1 MRGAMYRQICKDIAT
16 ARRVRSGRTTMDID
30 VEDSPLGRRT
40 AYPERYDASILFPI
54 ARGESRKALRI
65 GATLPFRGED
75 IWTAYELSW
84 LDGRGK
90 PRVAIATLR
99 VPATTPAMIES
110 KSLKLYLNGFA
121 GERFDDDRAVA
132 SVIARDLGERCGGEV
147 NVELLPGDA
156 MDTFALGW
164 IGGEGIDE
172 LPVTI
177 ESYDAPDAGLL
188 ATQPGTHGEE
198 VLTSR
203 LFRSNCPVTGQPDW
217 ADVQVRYRGPA
228 IDRASLLRYI
238 VSFRRHCG
246 FHEQCVERMFLD
258 IRTHCRTEALTVY
271 ARFTRRGGIDINP
284 WRSDDPDSVAPQNV
298 RTARQ

>member
-1 MRGAMYRQICKDIAT
+1 MNHH
-16 ARRVRSGRTTMDID
+16 
-30 VEDSPLGRRT
+30 EDRSPLGRQT
-40 AYPERYDASILFPI
+40 PYPERYDASILFPI
-54 ARGESRKALRI
+54 SRGESRRALGI
-65 GATLPFRGED
+65 PATLPFRGED

-84 LDGRGK
+84 LDARGK
-90 PRVAIATLR
+90 PQVAIATLR
-99 VPATTPAMIES
+99 VPAATPAMIES

-121 GERFDDDRAVA
+121 GARFDDDHGVA
-132 SVIARDLGERCGGEV
+132 TVIARDLGARCGGEV
-147 NVELLPGDA
+147 GVELLPGEA
-156 MDTFALGW
+156 MDSFALGW
-164 IGGEGIDE
+164 LGGESIDE

-177 ESYDAPDAGLL
+177 QAYDAPDAGLL
-188 ATQPGTHGEE
+188 ATQTGTHVEE

-228 IDRASLLRYI
+228 IERASLLRYI
-238 VSFRRHCG
+238 VSFRQHCG

-258 IRTHCRTEALTVY
+258 IKSRCRTEALTVY

-284 WRSDDPDSVAPQNV
+284 WRSDDPGFAAPANV

>member
-1 MRGAMYRQICKDIAT
+1 
-16 ARRVRSGRTTMDID
+16 MDINAAH
-30 VEDSPLGRRT
+30 SPLGRQT
-40 AYPERYDASILFPI
+40 AYPERYVASVLFPI
-54 ARGESRKALRI
+54 ARAGARSALGI
-65 GATLPFRGED
+65 DGVLPFGGED

-84 LDGRGK
+84 LDALGK

-121 GERFDDDRAVA
+121 GERFDDDGDVA
-132 SVIARDLGERCGGEV
+132 ATIARDLSERCGKPV
-147 NVELLPGDA
+147 AVELLPGDA

-164 IGGEGIDE
+164 LGGEGIDD
-172 LPVTI
+172 LPVRI
-177 ESYDAPDAGLL
+177 ENYDRPDAGLL
-188 ATQPGTHGEE
+188 ATLAGESVDE

-238 VSFRRHCG
+238 VSYRQHCG
-246 FHEQCVERMFLD
+246 FHEQCVEQMFLD
-258 IRTHCRTEALTVY
+258 IRARCRPEVLTVY

-284 WRSDDPDSVAPQNV
+284 WRSDDPAFVAPQNV